1 MNLWLLATLGY
12 LGVAALTFVPV
23 ASALLRRIRLHDG
36 GDGPDESP
44 LFSEGARTR
53 LRQNH
58 SRLLGTLQFWKKR
71 SECYKRFHYYSL
83 GWIIPSSVLMPVL
96 TQAITQDQSAA
107 PRRRVP
113 PQGRLWQP
121 SGMHPAHTGH
131 QSRPLLDTR
140 APPFRER
147 SSWPSHGTAP
157 RAACKSHTAAAG
169 PPPTRAPGRRRSP
182 FLGRVERTA
191 QFSQAVGLYKRVF
204 CAEEC
209 IGTYVHPV

>member
-71 SECYKRFHYYSL
+71 AECYKRFHYYSL

-96 TQAITQDQSAA
+96 TQAITQDQLHGRSCTIVLVGSKTAGRKWIDYEIVESWNAGMGVVGIHIHGLKNLVGDTATKGSNPFDNISYGDKGKKLSAI
-107 PRRRVP
+107 VKCY
-113 PQGRLWQP
+113 
-121 SGMHPAHTGH
+121 T
-131 QSRPLLDTR
+131 PLGSDSKEKYAWIKKQL
-140 APPFRER
+140 AN
-147 SSWPSHGTAP
+147 A
-157 RAACKSHTAAAG
+157 
-169 PPPTRAPGRRRSP
+169 
-182 FLGRVERTA
+182 VEEALKIRNDN
-191 QFSQAVGLYKRVF
+191 
-204 CAEEC
+204 
-209 IGTYVHPV
+209 